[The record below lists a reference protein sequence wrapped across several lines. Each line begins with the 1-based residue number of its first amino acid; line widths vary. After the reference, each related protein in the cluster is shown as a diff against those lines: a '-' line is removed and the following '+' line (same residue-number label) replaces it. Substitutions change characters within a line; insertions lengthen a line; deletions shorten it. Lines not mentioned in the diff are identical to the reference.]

1 MISEA
6 ICSAP
11 FLAGQLLDWPARVYG
26 EKPALEWEGG
36 RLTFAQMREAVTQRS
51 AVIESLGAG
60 KGQRWGLLLGN
71 SPDFVV
77 SLFAL
82 FRLGCVAVPLRC
94 NLPGE
99 KLEAHVELTRLD
111 GVLTCPE
118 MQGSLNG
125 MSRWRPA
132 PAPAGPGLV
141 AFVARELRR
150 PDTLAPVDLDPAL
163 ILLTSGSTGRS
174 RGAVLQHH
182 AVLANLRS
190 NIQALGLRDD
200 DRTLVVLPLTHA
212 YALIHQC
219 LCHLMIGAT
228 VCLAPSPMVGALM
241 HRYLESFAV
250 TTLSTAPPVLR
261 VLVAGLGRS
270 RCALP
275 SLRLVTVGAAF
286 ADRETVTD
294 FLALLPQVR
303 LAVTYGLTEAG
314 PRVATHFVSRE
325 GPFNPECVGAPLPN
339 VAAGLRDLGD
349 GRSEIFLRS
358 RSAMCGYAEAEDDAI
373 YGAGLPTGDT
383 GDIQEGRIHLKGRAG
398 RVINRGGILVGAE
411 QVESVLLA
419 HPAVASVRVEAEPHA
434 FWGEVPVATLVL
446 NAGHE
451 STGEDQFKEYCAA
464 RLSLEERPARY
475 VFQPAAGGETGKT
488 GEMTSLLKR

>member
-6 ICSAP
+6 VCSEP
-11 FLAGQLLDWPARVYG
+11 FLAGQVLDWPARLYG
-26 EKPALEWEGG
+26 EKSALEWEGG
-36 RLTFAQMREAVTQRS
+36 SLTFAQMREAVLRRS
-51 AVIESLGAG
+51 AGIEALGAG

-71 SPDFVV
+71 SPDFII

-82 FRLGCVAVPLRC
+82 FRLGCVAAPLRC
-94 NLPGE
+94 NLPHE
-99 KLEAHVELTRLD
+99 KLEAHVELARLD

-118 MQGSLNG
+118 MQGSLSG
-125 MSRWRPA
+125 MGRWRPE
-132 PAPAGPGLV
+132 PASPDPGLM

-150 PDTLAPVDLDPAL
+150 PDTLPQVDLDPAL

-190 NIQALGLRDD
+190 NIKALGLRDD

-212 YALIHQC
+212 YALVHQC

-241 HRYLESFAV
+241 HRYLESSAI
-250 TTLSTAPPVLR
+250 TTVSTAPPVLR
-261 VLVAGLGRS
+261 VLVAGLNRS
-270 RCALP
+270 KCALP
-275 SLRLVTVGAAF
+275 ALRLVTVGAAF
-286 ADRETVTD
+286 ADRETVND
-294 FLALLPQVR
+294 FLSLLPHTK

-314 PRVATHFVSRE
+314 PRVATHFVSRDE
-325 GPFNPECVGAPLPN
+325 PFSPECVGEPLPN
-339 VAAGLRDLGD
+339 VAAGLRELGD
-349 GRSEIFLRS
+349 GRSEIVLRS
-358 RSAMCGYAEAEDDAI
+358 RAAMCGYADAEDDAG
-373 YGAGLPTGDT
+373 YGATLPTGDT

-411 QVESVLLA
+411 QVESVLMA
-419 HPAVASVRVEAEPHA
+419 HPAVASARVEAEPHA

-451 STGEDQFKEYCAA
+451 TTGEDRFKEYCAA
-464 RLSLEERPARY
+464 RLSLEERPVRY
-475 VFQPAAGGETGKT
+475 VFQAAAAGETGKA
-488 GEMTSLLKR
+488 GEMASLLKS